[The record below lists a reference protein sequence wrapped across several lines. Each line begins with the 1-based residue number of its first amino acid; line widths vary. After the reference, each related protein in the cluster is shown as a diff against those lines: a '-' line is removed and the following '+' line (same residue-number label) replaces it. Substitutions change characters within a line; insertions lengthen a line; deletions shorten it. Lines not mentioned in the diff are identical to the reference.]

1 MNQTFHRPDIP
12 VFLFVPR
19 GDLRFCAAQHCF
31 HTRHRVVPTKAE
43 RWRQLINGICL
54 RSGQKKGDDA
64 GRKNSAYSST
74 LAIKETLRPPVFYLR
89 VRRPHFDRH
98 LSATLEAGK
107 LRAPVNSVKSR
118 VAPPWR
124 CESID
129 RFATTTASVT
139 NKSAARLFF
148 CFPRTRVFLFSSQ
161 ENFCS

>member
-64 GRKNSAYSST
+64 GRKNSAYCST
-74 LAIKETLRPPVFYLR
+74 LAIKETLRSPVFHLR

-107 LRAPVNSVKSR
+107 LRARVNSVKSR
-118 VAPPWR
+118 VAAPMAMW
-124 CESID
+124 ID
-129 RFATTTASVT
+129 WSLLY
-139 NKSAARLFF
+139 NDCF
-148 CFPRTRVFLFSSQ
+148 CHEQICGEIVFLFPSDTRVSL
-161 ENFCS
+161 F